1 MLFFKP
7 FRKGGRIKD
16 RYRLQGSRREQGW
29 GKSERQGTQGDRRT
43 REHKGKQRGARVRGH
58 GAGIS
63 SWLSQLST
71 CLGSSR

>member
-43 REHKGKQRGARVRGH
+43 RGSKGKQRGAGVRGH

-63 SWLSQLST
+63 S
-71 CLGSSR
+71 